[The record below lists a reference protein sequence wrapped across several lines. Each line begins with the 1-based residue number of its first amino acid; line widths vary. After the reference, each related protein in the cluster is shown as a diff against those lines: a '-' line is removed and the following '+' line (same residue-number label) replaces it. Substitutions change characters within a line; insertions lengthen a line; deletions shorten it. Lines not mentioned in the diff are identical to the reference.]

1 MIQDSRFLC
10 QLVTHCSHLW
20 WNETNTDTML
30 NKQYQTES
38 PIFGGTK
45 TKQNRNNSNLKSAAG
60 ANRDVDGFRATTGLY
75 ELSCYEIIEFAA
87 RQWSA
92 FAPTAG
98 RKNQSSRTRQ
108 VLDAVSGLAVSL
120 HLRLYSQRFN
130 QVLLGAR
137 GRDLESAD
145 HAAVTCCHNTRLNE
159 RLQL

>member
-1 MIQDSRFLC
+1 MVWSQTADFCVSLLLTAHISD
-10 QLVTHCSHLW
+10 
-20 WNETNTDTML
+20 ETR
-30 NKQYQTES
+30 QTQTPCWINS
-38 PIFGGTK
+38 IKWKVPFWGGTK

-108 VLDAVSGLAVSL
+108 VLHAVSGLAVSL

-137 GRDLESAD
+137 GRDLVSAD
-145 HAAVTCCHNTRLNE
+145 HAAVTRVVTTLG
-159 RLQL
+159 